1 MTLWKCDDQQ
11 SADLNGLRDLESN
24 RQIHDVS
31 VQEIDETH
39 VVEELVSVLIR
50 TLLGLVDVSAEIR
63 CN

>member
-24 RQIHDVS
+24 RQIHDAS

-50 TLLGLVDVSAEIR
+50 TL
-63 CN
+63 

>member
-1 MTLWKCDDQQ
+1 MLRNDTSCTYLMTLWKCDDQQ

-39 VVEELVSVLIR
+39 VVEELVIVLIR
-50 TLLGLVDVSAEIR
+50 TL
-63 CN
+63 